1 VRLALFAAA
10 ILLGRSY
17 EGRPIE
23 AIHVRGRGAPV
34 LVVGCIHG
42 DECAGIRL
50 VRELARRGGCHLW
63 LVPNLNPDGYAA
75 GTRANA
81 RSVDLNR
88 NFATAT
94 ERETRIA
101 MKLIERVR
109 PAETIWFHQYYGARE
124 FVRAWGPSVPA
135 GRDYARRAGLSF
147 RRLPWPPGSAT
158 RWQNRRFPGTTA
170 FVVELPRGPVSQLA
184 IRRHSRSVCR

>member
-1 VRLALFAAA
+1 MRLVVYAAA

-23 AIHVRGRGAPV
+23 AIHVRGPGAPV

-42 DECAGIRL
+42 DECAGIAV
-50 VRELARRGGCHLW
+50 VRELARRRGCHLW

-81 RSVDLNR
+81 RGVDLNR

-101 MKLIERVR
+101 MTLIRRVR
-109 PAETIWFHQYYGARE
+109 PSETIWFHQYYGPRE
-124 FVRAWGPSVPA
+124 FVRAWGPSVAA
-135 GRDYARRAGLSF
+135 GRAYAARARIAF
-147 RRLPWPPGSAT
+147 RRLAWPPGSAT
-158 RWQNRRFPGTTA
+158 RWQNRTFPGTSA
-170 FVVELPRGPVSQLA
+170 FVVEFPRGPISRATVQ
-184 IRRHSRSVCR
+184 RHARAVCG